1 MFFLFFY
8 AWSQG
13 DVTRLT
19 QGYDVSGNI
28 CGKDNEPVVLEDGKT
43 VLFSGVDMSSRPF
56 MYIDLIR
63 TAQITGGDALD
74 DVVGGIGHNLTDKSS
89 SDDGAK
95 LLFHHEHH
103 SRSNHKYNI
112 NITTNNN
119 HHNCC

>member
-28 CGKDNEPVVLEDGKT
+28 CGKDNAPVVVNDK
-43 VLFSGVDMSSRPF
+43 VVFFSGVDMTSRPF

-74 DVVGGIGHNLTDKSS
+74 DVVSGIGENLTDKSS
-89 SDDGAK
+89 SGDSDKLHFCLDGMIPA
-95 LLFHHEHH
+95 
-103 SRSNHKYNI
+103 S
-112 NITTNNN
+112 TTT
-119 HHNCC
+119 